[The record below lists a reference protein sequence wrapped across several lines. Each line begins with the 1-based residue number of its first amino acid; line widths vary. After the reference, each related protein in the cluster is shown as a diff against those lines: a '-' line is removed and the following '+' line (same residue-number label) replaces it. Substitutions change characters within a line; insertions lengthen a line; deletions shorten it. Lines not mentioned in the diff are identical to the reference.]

1 MGRVTR
7 GIRLELRLAARAA
20 EQDVAAFVKRAVR
33 RVGLHRHAADGIL
46 RGGRGKGVVMLV
58 VMIMRVGHC
67 DGLLPIPCIYR
78 MGV

>member
-1 MGRVTR
+1 
-7 GIRLELRLAARAA
+7 
-20 EQDVAAFVKRAVR
+20 
-33 RVGLHRHAADGIL
+33 
-46 RGGRGKGVVMLV
+46 VVMLV